1 MEIGEEE
8 GRDGDCWLWLM
19 KNLDVLDLGT
29 HPTILPSPLI
39 TNISGQTRFDIYSV

>member
-1 MEIGEEE
+1 MEVGEEE

-29 HPTILPSPLI
+29 HPTILPYKYQWSNQI
-39 TNISGQTRFDIYSV
+39 